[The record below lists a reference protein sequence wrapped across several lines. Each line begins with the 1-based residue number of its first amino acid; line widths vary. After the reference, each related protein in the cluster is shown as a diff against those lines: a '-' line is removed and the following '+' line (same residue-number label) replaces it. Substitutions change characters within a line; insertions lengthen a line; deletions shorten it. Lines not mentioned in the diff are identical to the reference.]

1 MPRASWTKRKPSSTA
16 RSWWPRTW
24 SGSRCR
30 NGGPPQP
37 ATRRRRLHLVSQP
50 ILMTVDDDPAVSR
63 SVARDLRRRYGK
75 DYRVIRADSG
85 PDALDALREIKLR
98 GDAVA
103 AILADYRMPQMDG
116 IAFLE
121 KAMDLFPHARRAL
134 LTAYA
139 DTDAAIQAINVVDVD
154 HYLLKP
160 WDPPEEKLY
169 PVLDALLDAWQA
181 TGDREVED
189 IRVVGHRWS
198 EPSYQIRDFLAR
210 NLVPYKWLAPDDPE
224 GRRPLGAAGGR
235 PGSIPLVVTADG
247 RAMAQPSNSE
257 VAEAAGLST
266 APERDFY
273 DLIIV
278 GGGPAG
284 LGAAVYGASE
294 GLRTL
299 LVERQA
305 VGGQAGQS
313 SRIENYLGFPDGISG
328 AQLTDRARRQADKF
342 SAEVLNTRDVT
353 GLRMDGSAR
362 TLTFADGGEVS
373 AHSVVLATGVAY
385 RPLVADG
392 VADLTGSGVYYG
404 SASTEGPSCAG
415 SDVYIVGG
423 ANSAGQAALFF
434 ARYARTVT
442 LLVRGDSL
450 ESSMSYY
457 LIQQLNKIENISVRT
472 RTHVVSAQ
480 GDGHLQAITLCDSKN
495 GLEATVE
502 CGYLFVFIG
511 AEPRTDWLG
520 DTISRD
526 EKGFL
531 HTGPDLLSN
540 GTRPLGWDRDRD
552 PFYLECS
559 VPGIFAAG
567 DVRATSGKRVASAVG
582 EGAMA
587 VTLVHRYLEA
597 Q

>member
-1 MPRASWTKRKPSSTA
+1 M
-16 RSWWPRTW
+16 
-24 SGSRCR
+24 GH
-30 NGGPPQP
+30 P
-37 ATRRRRLHLVSQP
+37 A
-50 ILMTVDDDPAVSR
+50 ILTVDDDPSVSR
-63 SVARDLRRRYGK
+63 AIARDLRRRYGEN
-75 DYRVIRADSG
+75 YRIIRAASAAE
-85 PDALDALREIKLR
+85 ALEALKEIKLR
-98 GDAVA
+98 GGRVAV
-103 AILADYRMPQMDG
+103 ILADYRMPQMNG
-116 IAFLE
+116 IEFLE
-121 KAMDLFPHARRAL
+121 QAMDLFPHARRAL

-139 DTDAAIQAINVVDVD
+139 DTDAAISAINLVDVD

-169 PVLDALLDAWQA
+169 PVIDALLDAWQE
-181 TGDREVED
+181 TGDRELED
-189 IRVVGHRWS
+189 LRVVGHRWS
-198 EPSYQIRDFLAR
+198 EPSYQLRDFLSR
-210 NLVPYKWLAPDDPE
+210 NLVPYRWLSADDAE
-224 GRRPLGAAGGR
+224 GRRLLEAAGVG
-235 PGSIPLVVTADG
+235 PESVPLLVTADG
-247 RAMAQPSNSE
+247 RAMARPTASE

-266 APERDFY
+266 APDRDFY

-294 GLRTL
+294 GLKTL

-305 VGGQAGQS
+305 IGGQAGQS

-328 AQLTDRARRQADKF
+328 GDLTTRARRQVGRF
-342 SAEVLNTRDVT
+342 SAEVLNAREVT
-353 GLRMDGSAR
+353 GLRTDGPAR
-362 TLTFADGGEVS
+362 TLTFDDGAQVS
-373 AHSVVLATGVAY
+373 AHAVVLATGVAY

-392 VADLTGSGVYYG
+392 VPELTGSGIYYG
-404 SASTEGPSCAG
+404 SAASEGPACQG
-415 SDVYIVGG
+415 SEVYIVGG
-423 ANSAGQAALFF
+423 ANSAGQAAMYFSRF
-434 ARYARTVT
+434 AKRVT

-457 LIQQLNKIENISVRT
+457 LIQQLQQKDNVTVRT
-472 RTHVVSAQ
+472 RCEVVGAEGQ
-480 GDGHLQAITLCDSKN
+480 GHLQAITICDGKN
-495 GLEATVE
+495 GMTATVE

-520 DTISRD
+520 DTVARD
-526 EKGFL
+526 ERGFVY
-531 HTGPDLLSN
+531 TGPDLLTN
-540 GTRPLGWDRDRD
+540 GTRPKGWDRDRD

-567 DVRATSGKRVASAVG
+567 DVRANSVKRVASAVG